1 MQHFGGKVMRKIAF
15 LAAKS
20 LDDLN
25 SYVSLSQTIFFFL
38 NFPNLHVNSANFC
51 D

>member
-25 SYVSLSQTIFFFL
+25 SYVSLSQTSFFL
-38 NFPNLHVNSANFC
+38 FEFSDTSRKFR
-51 D
+51 